1 MRPMPELEISNT
13 MEDAEETAIAV
24 LVWLAGEPELMGRFL
39 ALTGLE
45 ADNLRDA
52 AREPGFLAGVLGFL
66 MNHEPTLMDFCAA
79 SGTKPES
86 VARAFQALG
95 GAGEAQ

>member
-1 MRPMPELEISNT
+1 MA
-13 MEDAEETAIAV
+13 DAEDTAIAA
-24 LVWLAGEPELMGRFL
+24 LAWLAGQPELMGRFL

-45 ADNLRDA
+45 ASNLREA

-79 SGTKPES
+79 TDTRPET
-86 VARAFQALG
+86 VAFAFRALG
-95 GAGEAQ
+95 GADGVE

>member
-1 MRPMPELEISNT
+1 LDKVNKAMA
-13 MEDAEETAIAV
+13 DAEDTAIAV

-45 ADNLRDA
+45 ASNLRDA
-52 AREPGFLAGVLGFL
+52 AQEPGFLAGVLGFL

-79 SGTKPES
+79 TGTKPET
-86 VARAFQALG
+86 VTRAFQALG
-95 GAGEAQ
+95 GASETP

>member
-1 MRPMPELEISNT
+1 MA
-13 MEDAEETAIAV
+13 DAEDTAIAA
-24 LVWLAGEPELMGRFL
+24 LAWLAGQPELMGRFL

-45 ADNLRDA
+45 ASNLREA

-79 SGTKPES
+79 TDTRPET
-86 VARAFQALG
+86 VALAFRALG
-95 GAGEAQ
+95 GAE

>member
-1 MRPMPELEISNT
+1 MA
-13 MEDAEETAIAV
+13 DAEDTAIGV

-45 ADNLRDA
+45 ANNLREA
-52 AREPGFLAGVLGFL
+52 AREPGFLAGVLEFL

-79 SGTKPES
+79 TGTRPEE
-86 VARAFQALG
+86 VTRAFHALG
-95 GAGEAQ
+95 GSSQA

>member
-1 MRPMPELEISNT
+1 MA
-13 MEDAEETAIAV
+13 DAEDTAIAV

-45 ADNLRDA
+45 ASNLREA
-52 AREPGFLAGVLGFL
+52 AREPGFLVGVLSFL

-79 SGTKPES
+79 SGTRPEEVS
-86 VARAFQALG
+86 RAFHALG
-95 GAGEAQ
+95 GAGET

>member
-1 MRPMPELEISNT
+1 MA
-13 MEDAEETAIAV
+13 DAEETAIAV

-45 ADNLRDA
+45 ASNLRDA
-52 AREPGFLAGVLGFL
+52 AQEPGFLGGVLGFL

-79 SGTKPES
+79 TGTKPET
-86 VARAFQALG
+86 VTRAFQALG
-95 GAGEAQ
+95 GASEDAA

>member
-1 MRPMPELEISNT
+1 MA
-13 MEDAEETAIAV
+13 DAEDTAIAV

-45 ADNLRDA
+45 ASNMRDA
-52 AREPGFLAGVLGFL
+52 AKEPGFLAGVLGFL

-79 SGTKPES
+79 TDTKPET
-86 VARAFQALG
+86 VARAFHALG
-95 GAGEAQ
+95 GAGEAG